1 MSGMKYKLVRAGR
14 RKANHESGLTFR
26 YLRVQALK
34 DIPEHG
40 VKAGDFGGFMTKEV
54 QLSHYGSCW
63 IGEGAQVSG
72 NVHIK
77 DDAYI
82 GGQASVSCKMP
93 ESELIVSGN
102 AKIFGNSVV
111 ITYSTENGEDPK
123 MVTEIKDNAK
133 ISGHAQ
139 CFNMV
144 EVSGTSQIQDKA
156 IIGFNSSV
164 KGISKISGYSN
175 VHSDSLI
182 VDSVLSD
189 NSVVGKHCNI
199 TESIVSGISIV
210 KDQSILLQTEL
221 TGNAIVPLGERLV
234 KGKVDKSGIKPAGD
248 SLTMHID
255 PDDPFEVYTEPA
267 APKHEAVPIVIPLS
281 QESLALLTEV
291 KDSIASYET
300 DIVKIIKYPAMVD
313 KSIPE
318 TLAMNVALK
327 KAIRLSSAPSSK
339 SFQTAVETLEEK
351 FMVAE
356 SNALKMASTLLS
368 EEQLKKTQKAKD
380 LLRIASNEASTENEK
395 KVSFQ
400 QAFKQ
405 LEGIIAVPEIAVD
418 TFRVKIG
425 LKEIEG

>member
-1 MSGMKYKLVRAGR
+1 MNGMKYKLVRGGR
-14 RKANHESGLTFR
+14 RKPHHESGLTFR
-26 YLRVQALK
+26 YFRLQSLR

-40 VKAGDFGGFMTKEV
+40 VKAGDLGGFITKDV
-54 QLSHYGSCW
+54 HLSHYGSCW
-63 IGEGAQVSG
+63 IGEEAHVIG
-72 NVHIK
+72 NVQVK

-82 GGQASVSCKMP
+82 GARATVSCKMP
-93 ESELIVSGN
+93 DSEIIVSGK
-102 AKIFGNSVV
+102 AKIFGKAQV
-111 ITYSTENGEDPK
+111 ITYTTEKRADPK

-133 ISGHAQ
+133 ISGNSQ

-144 EVSGTSQIQDKA
+144 EVSGNSQIQDKA

-164 KGISKISGYSN
+164 IGASKISGSSN

-189 NSVVGKHCNI
+189 NSVVGKHCNL

-255 PDDPFEVYTEPA
+255 PDDPFEVYTEPS
-267 APKHEAVPIVIPLS
+267 APKHEAGPTAIPLS
-281 QESLALLTEV
+281 QESVALLTEV

-380 LLRIASNEASTENEK
+380 LLRIATNEASTENEK
-395 KVSFQ
+395 KVAFVQ
-400 QAFKQ
+400 GFKQ

-425 LKEIEG
+425 LQEIEA